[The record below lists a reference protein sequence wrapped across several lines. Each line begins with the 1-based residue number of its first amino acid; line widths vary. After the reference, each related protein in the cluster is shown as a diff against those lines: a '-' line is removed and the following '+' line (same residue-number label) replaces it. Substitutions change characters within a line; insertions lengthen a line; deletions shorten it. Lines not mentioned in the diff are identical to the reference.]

1 MNHLTY
7 KTQSFDTSIDAELFQ
22 FNLWRNLN
30 LPQKAQL
37 VANWTK
43 GCLKMSLQA
52 IINRYPNAK
61 LSKIKEEFARLTLD
75 QLDPVLF
82 NLIYHQ
88 ETPLILTDPI
98 TLALNIADI
107 LEQLEIPYFV
117 GGSLSSTL
125 LGEPR
130 STQDI
135 DLIVDLKLDNIPSF
149 INAFTPRFYLSEVA
163 IQEAIYN
170 QGSFNLIDTESL
182 SKIDIFILKQRPL
195 NQQEFSRRQKQMV
208 QENPPKSLYLP
219 TPEDAILQ
227 KIIWYKM
234 TNNSDKQW
242 RDILGIIK
250 LQGTK
255 LDRIYL
261 AKWATELNLLPELNL
276 ALSQSGLL

>member
-1 MNHLTY
+1 
-7 KTQSFDTSIDAELFQ
+7 
-22 FNLWRNLN
+22 
-30 LPQKAQL
+30 
-37 VANWTK
+37 
-43 GCLKMSLQA
+43 MSYSA
-52 IINRYPNAK
+52 
-61 LSKIKEEFARLTLD
+61 T
-75 QLDPVLF
+75 
-82 NLIYHQ
+82 
-88 ETPLILTDPI
+88 
-98 TLALNIADI
+98 IADI
-107 LEQLEIPYFV
+107 LEQLKIPYFV

-135 DLIVDLKLDNIPSF
+135 DLIVDLKIDSIPLF

-163 IQEAIYN
+163 IQEGIKN
-170 QGSFNLIDTESL
+170 QSLFNLIDTESL
-182 SKIDIFILKQRPL
+182 SKVDVFILKQHPF

-208 QENPPKSLYLP
+208 QKNPPKSLYLP

-227 KIIWYKM
+227 KIIWYKI

-261 AKWATELNLLPELNL
+261 TKWATELKLLPELNL
-276 ALSQSGLL
+276 AFNQSGLL